1 MSVLPPLPTS
11 FNLTIA
17 NNSDTLCT
25 LQICP
30 LTLAHIDYLP
40 NLAGNLLYTVIF
52 GLALIAQ
59 VAMTIR
65 YKIWGFGCAAFMGLL
80 LEILGYA
87 ARIQMRS
94 NPFIKGPF
102 LQYGSALSGQ
112 SLANFIAGISY
123 ALQLGLLSCQQ
134 QSISASHASLS
145 PIRKKSLGSDLQHI
159 HGCSSPV
166 TSLLCCFRPLE
177 EL

>member
-1 MSVLPPLPTS
+1 MSVLPPLPAG

-30 LTLAHIDYLP
+30 LSLAHIDYLP
-40 NLAGNLLYTVIF
+40 NLGGNLLYTVVF
-52 GLALIAQ
+52 GLALVAQ
-59 VAMTIR
+59 VAITVR
-65 YKIWGFGCAAFMGLL
+65 YKIWGFGCAIFMGLL

-102 LQYGSALSGQ
+102 LQYVSALFGQ
-112 SLANFIAGISY
+112 GLADLFAGI
-123 ALQLGLLSCQQ
+123 
-134 QSISASHASLS
+134 
-145 PIRKKSLGSDLQHI
+145 
-159 HGCSSPV
+159 
-166 TSLLCCFRPLE
+166 
-177 EL
+177 